1 MMHPSQREPTSKEIE
16 EECERARPFMRMFAT
31 LLEYGIGLFEP
42 DGTANGVG
50 LEMLELLLEY
60 FEQRESYGRCAYIK
74 RIMDE
79 YKKRWPYRQANF
91 SLN

>member
-1 MMHPSQREPTSKEIE
+1 MLHPSQHEPNGHEKKKDESE
-16 EECERARPFMRMFAT
+16 EAPFMRMFGN
-31 LLEYGIGLFEP
+31 LMEYGIGLFEP
-42 DGTANGVG
+42 DGTVNGIG
-50 LEMLELLLEY
+50 LELLELLLEH

-74 RIMDE
+74 RVMDE

>member
-1 MMHPSQREPTSKEIE
+1 
-16 EECERARPFMRMFAT
+16 MRMYGN
-31 LLEYGIGLFEP
+31 LVEYGITLFEP

-50 LEMLELLLEY
+50 LESLELLLEH
-60 FEQRESYGRCAYIK
+60 FEKRNSPGRCKYI
-74 RIMDE
+74 RSVMEE